1 MKKTLLSVCLL
12 CFTPLMQAQKMS
24 SKDSIKVFYDK
35 VFYTLK
41 NGYLL
46 KDQVNWQEVE
56 TETNLKVNQY
66 DSFENSLQEIQPL
79 FEKIGAT
86 HCSIHF
92 KDNVYSIPV
101 KFPPENF
108 SEQWKVNYSTKPVF
122 EVRVIDGKYGYI
134 LMPAINFLDTNSK
147 NIQKIAQPLYD
158 QIAEMKAANKVKGWI
173 IDLRFNTGGNSWPM
187 LLSLYDF
194 LGDNVV
200 GGVLDIN
207 KKQVSAFTLRKG
219 GIFYNSKKL
228 SYIKPN
234 GELLYKTKVAIIT
247 GLATASSGEIVAL
260 AFKGRANTIFIG
272 EKTAGFTTGNSKVS
286 LPFDVIMSL
295 TGSYDSDRNNVYYEK
310 IIPDIEISK
319 QDNFEDLSQDKNIQ
333 EAIQFI
339 GL

>member
-1 MKKTLLSVCLL
+1 
-12 CFTPLMQAQKMS
+12 
-24 SKDSIKVFYDK
+24 
-35 VFYTLK
+35 
-41 NGYLL
+41 
-46 KDQVNWQEVE
+46 
-56 TETNLKVNQY
+56 
-66 DSFENSLQEIQPL
+66 
-79 FEKIGAT
+79 
-86 HCSIHF
+86 
-92 KDNVYSIPV
+92 
-101 KFPPENF
+101 
-108 SEQWKVNYSTKPVF
+108 
-122 EVRVIDGKYGYI
+122 
-134 LMPAINFLDTNSK
+134 MPAINFLDTNSK

-158 QIAEMKAANKVKGWI
+158 QIAEIKTANDVKGWI

-187 LLSLYDF
+187 LLSLYDL

-200 GGVLDIN
+200 GGVLDMN
-207 KKQVSAFTLRKG
+207 KKEVSAFTLKKG
-219 GIFYNSKKL
+219 AIFYNSKKL

-234 GELLYKTKVAIIT
+234 GELLDKTKVAIIT